1 MKLPQ
6 VPKHSFLL
14 LLISLLIMLLVP
26 PYLREYSLFE
36 FEGMLLNP
44 FISIIFLTSLYLV
57 TDNRRFFIIG
67 LLILLPVLVINT
79 LYYFDREYLNSFIA
93 TASYIA
99 FFAYICIFLGR
110 FLARSKTVSINV
122 IYAAVCLYFFITI
135 IWSFIYVATYNTI
148 EDAFSFSAMLK
159 TSLVPNEDPISIFS
173 YFSFVTMTTLGY
185 GDITPIHP
193 ISRAWV
199 SAQSVL
205 GQLYLAIVMAR
216 FVGLYISDSRAE
228 RRARAG

>member
-14 LLISLLIMLLVP
+14 LLISLLIMLIVP
-26 PYLREYSLFE
+26 PYLRVYSPFE
-36 FEGMLLNP
+36 FEGLLLNP

-57 TDNRRFFIIG
+57 TDNRSFSLIG
-67 LLILLPVLVINT
+67 LLILLPVLAINT
-79 LYYFDREYLNSFIA
+79 LYYFDREYLNSPIA
-93 TASYIA
+93 TFSYIA
-99 FFAYICIFLGR
+99 FFAYICIFLVR

-122 IYAAVCLYFFITI
+122 IYAAVCLYFFIVI
-135 IWSFIYVATYNTI
+135 IWSFIYVTTYNTL
-148 EDAFSFSAMLK
+148 ENAFAFSTELQN
-159 TSLVPNEDPISIFS
+159 SLAPTEDPISLFS

-216 FVGLYISDSRAE
+216 FVGLYISDSRTQRKKSA
-228 RRARAG
+228 

>member
-14 LLISLLIMLLVP
+14 LLISLLIMLIVP
-26 PYLREYSLFE
+26 PYLREYSLFQI
-36 FEGMLLNP
+36 EGLLLNP
-44 FISIIFLTSLYLV
+44 FISVLFLTSLYLV
-57 TDNRRFFIIG
+57 VDNRRFFLIG
-67 LLILLPVLVINT
+67 VLILLPVLTINIF
-79 LYYFDREYLNSFIA
+79 YYFDKKYLNSPFG
-93 TASYIA
+93 TLSYIA
-99 FFAYICIFLGR
+99 FFAYICVFLGR

-122 IYAAVCLYFFITI
+122 IYAAVCLYFFIAI
-135 IWSFIYVATYNTI
+135 IWSFIYIATYNSL
-148 EDAFSFSAMLK
+148 ENAFSFSADLK
-159 TSLVPNEDPISIFS
+159 SQLDPNIDTISIFS

-193 ISRAWV
+193 ISRSWV
-199 SAQSVL
+199 SVQTIL

-228 RRARAG
+228 KRERTK

>member
-14 LLISLLIMLLVP
+14 LIISLVIMLIVP
-26 PYLREYSLFE
+26 PYLREYSPFA
-36 FEGMLLNP
+36 FEGLLLNP
-44 FISIIFLTSLYLV
+44 FITAIFLTSLYLV
-57 TDNRRFFIIG
+57 TDNRRFFFIG
-67 LLILLPVLVINT
+67 LLILFPVLIVNA
-79 LYYFDREYLNSFIA
+79 LYYFDRQHFHSMISILA
-93 TASYIA
+93 YIA
-99 FFAYICIFLGR
+99 FFSYICIFLGR

-122 IYAAVCLYFFITI
+122 IYAAVCLYFFIAI
-135 IWSFIYVATYNTI
+135 IWSFIYIATYHTI
-148 EDAFSFSAMLK
+148 ENAFSFS
-159 TSLVPNEDPISIFS
+159 PNLANNLDPDKDIVAIFS

-185 GDITPIHP
+185 GDITPVHE

-216 FVGLYISDSRAE
+216 FVGLYISDSRME
-228 RRARAG
+228 GKE

>member
-1 MKLPQ
+1 MKLPR

-14 LLISLLIMLLVP
+14 LLISLLIMLIVP
-26 PYLREYSLFE
+26 PYLREYSLIH
-36 FEGMLLNP
+36 FEGLLLNP
-44 FISIIFLTSLYLV
+44 FITIIFLTSLYLV

-79 LYYFDREYLNSFIA
+79 LYYFDDKYLNSVIA
-93 TASYIA
+93 PLSYIA
-99 FFAYICIFLGR
+99 FFAYICVFLGR

-122 IYAAVCLYFFITI
+122 IYAAVCIYFFIAI
-135 IWSFIYVATYNTI
+135 IWSFIYLTTYNTL
-148 EDAFSFSAMLK
+148 ENSFSFSIKLQE
-159 TSLVPNEDPISIFS
+159 SLPPNKDPITLFS

-193 ISRAWV
+193 IARAWV
-199 SAQSVL
+199 SAQTVI

-216 FVGLYISDSRAE
+216 FVGLYISDSRAGGKDQD
-228 RRARAG
+228 R

>member
-1 MKLPQ
+1 M
-6 VPKHSFLL
+6 
-14 LLISLLIMLLVP
+14 P
-26 PYLREYSLFE
+26 PYLREYSLLE

-44 FISIIFLTSLYLV
+44 FISTIFLTSLYLV
-57 TDNRRFFIIG
+57 TDNRRFFLVG
-67 LLILLPVLVINT
+67 LLILLPVLIINT
-79 LYYFDREYLNSFIA
+79 LYYFDKEHLNTLIA
-93 TASYIA
+93 TFSYIA
-99 FFAYICIFLGR
+99 FFAYICVFLGR

-135 IWSFIYVATYNTI
+135 IWSFIYIATYNTV
-148 EDAFSFSAMLK
+148 ENAFSFSEDLK
-159 TSLVPNEDPISIFS
+159 NSLDPNKDSITVFS

-185 GDITPIHP
+185 GDITPVHP

-228 RRARAG
+228 KRNRAG

>member
-14 LLISLLIMLLVP
+14 LLISLLIMLIVP

-36 FEGMLLNP
+36 FESMLLNP
-44 FISIIFLTSLYLV
+44 FISVLFFTSLYLV
-57 TDNRRFFIIG
+57 TDNRRFFLIG
-67 LLILLPVLVINT
+67 LLILLPVLTTNI
-79 LYYFDREYLNSFIA
+79 LYYLDKTHITSLIG
-93 TASYIA
+93 TLSYIA
-99 FFAYICIFLGR
+99 FFAYICVFLGR

-135 IWSFIYVATYNTI
+135 IWSFIYIATYNTI
-148 EDAFSFSAMLK
+148 ENAFSFSALLQN
-159 TSLVPNEDPISIFS
+159 SLDPDKDSITLFS

-185 GDITPIHP
+185 GDITPVHP

-228 RRARAG
+228 KRDRAK